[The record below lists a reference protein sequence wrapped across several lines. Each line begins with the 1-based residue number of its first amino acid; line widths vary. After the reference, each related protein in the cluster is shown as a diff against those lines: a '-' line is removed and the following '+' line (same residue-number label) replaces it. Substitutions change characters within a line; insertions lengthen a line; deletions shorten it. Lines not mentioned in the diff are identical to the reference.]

1 MADAP
6 GGVEGPAPITL
17 QTAGHEGRII
27 GRGGQNIMRMQDQYQ
42 VRIQVKKDQGIT
54 EVSGAGAEQCAA
66 EIRSIMDAANAA
78 LAAGGSGYVVGDAPG
93 QAPAGGGASR
103 IIPCAGVE
111 SRIIGKGGQNIRA
124 LRERSGAQ
132 IKVRNETRDVEITG
146 HPQAVEAAAA
156 AIEEIIHNFNT
167 TGSAGPG
174 AAAAAGGVEEEAA
187 TAAATP
193 SRAATSSRAAT
204 AAATSSRAATAAAT
218 SSRAATAAATA
229 RGTPRADTTRVRS
242 TGAISSSRARL
253 TAAAAAAGPP
263 PPARRASPR
272 AGRS

>member
-1 MADAP
+1 M
-6 GGVEGPAPITL
+6 
-17 QTAGHEGRII
+17 R
-27 GRGGQNIMRMQDQYQ
+27 RGD
-42 VRIQVKKDQGIT
+42 
-54 EVSGAGAEQCAA
+54 
-66 EIRSIMDAANAA
+66 RSIMDAANAA

-124 LRERSGAQ
+124 LRERTGAQ
-132 IKVRNETRDVEITG
+132 IKVRNETRDAEITG

-174 AAAAAGGVEEEAA
+174 PGGGGGRGGGGAA

-218 SSRAATAAATA
+218 SSRAATAAA
-229 RGTPRADTTRVRS
+229 RPGVRS
-242 TGAISSSRARL
+242 GRIRPGCAVRGLSAAGARL
-253 TAAAAAAGPP
+253 TAAAAAARAGRPHRRDGPP
-263 PPARRASPR
+263 PGWQELSANGQVYYWNTETNVTQYERPQ
-272 AGRS
+272 

>member
-1 MADAP
+1 
-6 GGVEGPAPITL
+6 
-17 QTAGHEGRII
+17 
-27 GRGGQNIMRMQDQYQ
+27 MRMQDQYQ

-54 EVSGAGAEQCAA
+54 ELSGAGAEQCAA

-93 QAPAGGGASR
+93 QATAGGASR

-174 AAAAAGGVEEEAA
+174 PGAGRGGGGGGYGGGYAQPGGYAQQGGYGGGYQQQGGYGGGYQQQGGYGGGYQQQGYAQGGYDQGAQYGGYQQQGAAYGGGGGGPA
-187 TAAATP
+187 P
-193 SRAATSSRAAT
+193 
-204 AAATSSRAATAAAT
+204 
-218 SSRAATAAATA
+218 
-229 RGTPRADTTRVRS
+229 
-242 TGAISSSRARL
+242 TGATGL
-253 TAAAAAAGPP
+253 PP
-263 PPARRASPR
+263 GWQELSANGQVYYWNTETNVTQYERPQ
-272 AGRS
+272 